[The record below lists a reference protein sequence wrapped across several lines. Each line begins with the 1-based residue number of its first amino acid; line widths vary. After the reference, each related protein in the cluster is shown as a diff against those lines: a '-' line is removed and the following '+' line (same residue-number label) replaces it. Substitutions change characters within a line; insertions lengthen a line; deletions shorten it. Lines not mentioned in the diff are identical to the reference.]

1 MSKRRFNSKDF
12 ENNDLEK
19 YDEKIID
26 LNDMKSVFRE
36 YVMMKMEKDFEE
48 MIKKYFENKDEF
60 NIKFQFLV

>member
-1 MSKRRFNSKDF
+1 MSKRRFNSRDF

-36 YVMMKMEKDFEE
+36 YVMMKMEKDFE
-48 MIKKYFENKDEF
+48 NKDEF

>member
-1 MSKRRFNSKDF
+1 MNV
-12 ENNDLEK
+12 LHEK

-60 NIKFQFLV
+60 NIKF

>member
-1 MSKRRFNSKDF
+1 MSKRRFNSRDF

>member
-1 MSKRRFNSKDF
+1 MSKRRFNSRDF

-60 NIKFQFLV
+60 NIKF

>member
-60 NIKFQFLV
+60 NIKF

>member
-1 MSKRRFNSKDF
+1 MSRRFRDKDF
-12 ENNDLEK
+12 EVDN
-19 YDEKIID
+19 KIID